1 MKCFGLCTTSMI
13 KQIKSGFKYVSVR
26 VQNIFLSPQAGGIH
40 PSPDYCPFVHNSTV
54 FSEFF
59 VVKYK
64 VEKSGQISR
73 KWAIK
78 MSNVREG
85 GGGQLFRKNEISFI
99 PSPCVINERSFKTPR
114 KCTGRGYPRLFSYF
128 FLFSFLF
135 LLPYPHA
142 HK

>member
-1 MKCFGLCTTSMI
+1 MLRALHHKHDQTNKVWLYICFCQKLKYFFISPGRGDTPLPWLLPICT
-13 KQIKSGFKYVSVR
+13 QFNG
-26 VQNIFLSPQAGGIH
+26 
-40 PSPDYCPFVHNSTV
+40 V
-54 FSEFF
+54 FWVF

-78 MSNVREG
+78 MSNVRDG

-128 FLFSFLF
+128 FPIFLPIF
-135 LLPYPHA
+135 TAIPTCT
-142 HK
+142 